1 MARPTK
7 GKAKDFKR
15 RYEAL
20 ELSKK
25 RAVLNEARRRKLAVR
40 EALNHHLELDR
51 LQQLARAQRIA
62 SLRHIGPRMANL
74 EAMIRKVQAG
84 PY

>member
-1 MARPTK
+1 MGGPTN

-25 RAVLNEARRRKLAVR
+25 RTELNEHRRRKLAVR
-40 EALNHHLELDR
+40 EALNHHMELDR
-51 LQQLARAQRIA
+51 LQQLVSIQRLP
-62 SLRHIGPRMANL
+62 SLHHHRLRMANL
-74 EAMIRKVQAG
+74 DAVLRHVQAG
-84 PY
+84 HY

>member
-1 MARPTK
+1 MV
-7 GKAKDFKR
+7 AKDFKK

-20 ELSKK
+20 EMSKK
-25 RAVLNEARRRKLAVR
+25 RTELNEQRRRKLAVR

-62 SLRHIGPRMANL
+62 SLHHIGPRMANL
-74 EAMIRKVQAG
+74 EAMIRKVQAAH
-84 PY
+84 Y